1 MEEELRYLIQFVAQ
15 ITGEENI
22 ERLKREIGDLSKLR
36 PTKIKIDYSSGK
48 ETRDYLLNLKK
59 EIGEDWQ
66 IRVRYVHDPKKGE
79 IYRIVQKELKKEAGL
94 TIPLPTENLNQWAS
108 QLKSVGQ
115 EFTSMEKVVNASLT
129 NISRVGKDTAK
140 TFKVYWVD
148 KAGKEWVTTVK
159 GVVRGNK
166 LVQTSLQTVSATA
179 RSSTMVVNDF
189 VKALRRVMIVV
200 PVWYVFRRVLIG
212 AIETIRESMRFLI
225 DWEQQLARIRIVGK
239 GTEEEIRLLSST
251 LLKLAK
257 TLGVS
262 TKELGQASVLWAQ
275 QGRSVA
281 EIIPLMESTARLS
294 LITGRTMTQSVE
306 DLTAIM
312 KAYKLE
318 AEDTGRV
325 IDSITNVMLNH
336 AVTASVLVEA
346 LRNVAPVAKQFNISF
361 EQLLGIITATHAV
374 TRAKGS
380 SLGRAWRTIF
390 ARMATS
396 GAEAIQRIAK
406 IPVYLD
412 EQGKASETATYRMR
426 NLGDI
431 LTEIALKWNT
441 LTKAQKINLAQALAG
456 KRRLTELMAYL
467 GNYNEALKAHVD
479 ALFSVGKANKS
490 VAILTDTLANRLEA
504 LSGSWKSFVEAVGD
518 TTLIKGSV
526 SLLSGLFSV
535 LSEAVAPA
543 KASYNRFLDSV
554 KQSNEEL
561 NRQIAIAN
569 AQMQVWKEARHL
581 AEFFK
586 REPALAKQFEANYVR
601 LFIEAMKQAGIEV
614 NETIKSMQDLANF
627 MEKRIPVVTDAMT
640 EALHGKFLN
649 KMKTGIRTTA
659 LQIEKLL
666 IPLQRQLETAY
677 SSLAF
682 TPNAGS
688 EVYRQHEILMSAF
701 EKMRNLQE
709 LNQKEIFII
718 LDYFRKT
725 SKTSEEWMA
734 KLKLVRDYMSD
745 IRKLQKKINDDS
757 EARIEAEAKVNSIIK
772 EETTTMITAEQ
783 ARKRIA
789 DIEKQALAIE
799 EERLVT
805 VNKILDFLNKENI
818 AYDDS
823 LERLKERLEKEKI
836 RLTVAKKH
844 EEIRDRLNKIEIAG
858 LEAGKS
864 RLAILK
870 EQLDYL
876 SNFDIKTNA
885 TLKKE
890 TENLQLQIKRLE
902 AQQKLTLLKER
913 ESLILEQMR
922 AYGATD
928 LQLEIQ
934 RYEIMK
940 ARGEDMINLSKQAY
954 RIQKQMMDEINAS
967 ADQLGQIFANAFEE
981 LFLGTEKVRDV
992 ISEMIDSLR
1001 KDIATTLGETLKN
1014 QIFQATGIGAIYGE
1028 FTAGMKNTP
1037 YTGVQK
1043 GFYVGSQIAYKYILK
1058 AHMEGARLFYGLTR
1072 QGIPAGT
1079 LTTATGMVGFPP
1091 APYMYRTPGTTPATT
1106 TPTGFWNR
1114 PGMRNIGAFL
1124 MGAFAGSGGGWASA
1138 ISSGM
1143 SSMFLAMGHPLLALG
1158 ALLFGG
1164 LFRKKKVITR
1174 ETPKQI
1180 AGQLPLH
1187 LGIQVPGLPKLYA
1200 LPQSFYFNA
1209 SINVNIDKV
1218 QGESPEIADKIASEV
1233 AKATQEAF
1241 SQSYVRDIT
1250 RAILPRTM
1258 KF

>member
-22 ERLKREIGDLSKLR
+22 ERLKKEIGDLSKLR

-48 ETRDYLLNLKK
+48 ETRDYLLKLKK
-59 EIGEDWQ
+59 DIGEDWQ
-66 IRVRYVHDPKKGE
+66 IRVRYIHDPKKGQV
-79 IYRIVQKELKKEAGL
+79 YRVLQKELKKEAGI
-94 TIPLPTENLNQWAS
+94 TIPLPTQNLSQWATH
-108 QLKSVGQ
+108 LKSIGQ

-129 NISRVGKDTAK
+129 NISRIGKDTAK

-148 KAGKEWVTTVK
+148 KAGKEWITTVK

-166 LVQTSLQTVSATA
+166 LVQTSLQTVSASA
-179 RSSTMVVNDF
+179 RSSAMIVNDF
-189 VKALRRVMIVV
+189 IKALRRVIVVV
-200 PVWYVFRRVLIG
+200 PVWFMFRRVIIG
-212 AIETIRESMRFLI
+212 TVQTIRESMRFLI

-239 GTEEEIRLLSST
+239 GTEEEIKILSFT

-257 TLGVS
+257 SLGVS

-336 AVTASVLVEA
+336 AVTANVLVEA

-390 ARMATS
+390 ARIATS

-412 EQGKASETATYRMR
+412 EQGRASEIATYKMR

-504 LSGSWKSFVEAVGD
+504 LSGSWKSFVEAVAD
-518 TTLIKGSV
+518 TSIIKGSV
-526 SLLSGLFSV
+526 SLLANLFSALAGV
-535 LSEAVAPA
+535 IDPA
-543 KASYNRFLDSV
+543 KASYNKFLDSI

-561 NRQIAIAN
+561 NRQLAIAN
-569 AQMQVWKEARHL
+569 AQMQVWREARHL

-627 MEKRIPVVTDAMT
+627 MEKRIPAVTDTMT

-649 KMKTGIRTTA
+649 KMKVGIRTTA

-666 IPLQRQLETAY
+666 IPLQKQMEGAISGRRFGPINNEFYKQ
-677 SSLAF
+677 F
-682 TPNAGS
+682 
-688 EVYRQHEILMSAF
+688 EILESALK
-701 EKMRNLQE
+701 KMRNQQE
-709 LNQKEIFII
+709 LNQKELFVI

-734 KLKLVRDYMSD
+734 KLKLVRDYMSE
-745 IRKLQKKINDDS
+745 IRKLQRELNDDS
-757 EARIEAEAKVNSIIK
+757 KARIEAEAKVNSLVK

-783 ARKRIA
+783 ARKHIA
-789 DIEKQALAIE
+789 EIEKQALAIE
-799 EERLVT
+799 EDRLVT

-836 RLTVAKKH
+836 RLSIAKKH

-858 LEAGKS
+858 LETGKS
-864 RLAILK
+864 RLTILK

-885 TLKKE
+885 NLKKE
-890 TENLQLQIKRLE
+890 AENLQLQIKRLE

-954 RIQKQMMDEINAS
+954 KIQRQMMDEINSS
-967 ADQLGQIFANAFEE
+967 AEQLGQIFADAFEE
-981 LFLGTEKVRDV
+981 LFLGTEKVKDV

-1037 YTGVQK
+1037 YAGVQK

-1058 AHMEGARLFYGLTR
+1058 AHIEGARLFYGTTR
-1072 QGIPAGT
+1072 QGVPAGT
-1079 LTTATGMVGFPP
+1079 LTTATGMIGFPP
-1091 APYMYRTPGTTPATT
+1091 APYIYRTPGASTT
-1106 TPTGFWNR
+1106 TAPTGFWNR
-1114 PGMRNIGAFL
+1114 PGVRNIGAFL

-1241 SQSYVRDIT
+1241 SQSYVRNIT